1 LSQRQDLSSY
11 NMMNNKCPRCNK
23 LSLCVMDNEICC
35 SKCGIV
41 LGPDYQLQETTS
53 SSKLNLYQI
62 TEVGCKKVN
71 LEFARHIH
79 ENKSDVSQISN
90 VCVKLDLPIY
100 AAQDINIVYKKL
112 SKHKQQ
118 ERKAYAE
125 KLKQLLDLVAKGLE
139 KEETVAIL
147 KRTKPKGCTKAHI
160 VAFAAHLSCRKYG
173 LPRSDAQIIE
183 AIKMNFGMKRT
194 FTILKTYSLN
204 RITAESLG
212 IVCDYDKSNY
222 YVRILLISLR
232 KKIGDGL
239 LYQKIERKAIDN
251 LQFISDLREN
261 TRAQRAL
268 DLALEGAT
276 LNVHI

>member
-11 NMMNNKCPRCNK
+11 NMTNNKCPRCNK
-23 LSLCVMDNEICC
+23 LGLCVTDNEICC

-41 LGPDYQLQETTS
+41 LGSDYQLQETTS

-100 AAQDINIVYKKL
+100 AAQDINIVYQKL
-112 SKHKQQ
+112 SKHKQR
-118 ERKAYAE
+118 ERKAYSD
-125 KLKQLLDLVAKGLE
+125 LIKQYENDGKDISE
-139 KEETVAIL
+139 L

-160 VAFAAHLSCRKYG
+160 VAFASHLACRKYG
-173 LPRSDAQIIE
+173 LPKSDAQIIE

-222 YVRILLISLR
+222 YVRILLNKIRS
-232 KKIGDGL
+232 KIGDGPL
-239 LYQKIERKAIDN
+239 FNKIQRQAIEN
-251 LQFISDLREN
+251 LTHITDTREN

-268 DLALEGAT
+268 DLALEGAK
-276 LNVHI
+276 LNVQV

>member
-1 LSQRQDLSSY
+1 MSQRQDLTSY

-53 SSKLNLYQI
+53 NSKLNLYQI
-62 TEVGCKKVN
+62 AEVGCKKVN

-100 AAQDINIVYKKL
+100 AAQDINIVYQKL
-112 SKHKQQ
+112 SKYKQQ
-118 ERKAYAE
+118 EKKTYSNSI
-125 KLKQLLDLVAKGLE
+125 KQCEIDDKDTSE
-139 KEETVAIL
+139 L
-147 KRTKPKGCTKAHI
+147 KRNRPKGCTKAHI
-160 VAFAAHLSCRKYG
+160 VAFAVHLSCRKYG

-204 RITAESLG
+204 RVTAESLG